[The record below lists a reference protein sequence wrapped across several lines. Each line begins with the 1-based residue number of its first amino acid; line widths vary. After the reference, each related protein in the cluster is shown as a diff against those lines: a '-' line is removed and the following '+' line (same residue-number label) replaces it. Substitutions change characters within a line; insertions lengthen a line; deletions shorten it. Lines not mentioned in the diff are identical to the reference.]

1 MQRFASLL
9 AVLLFALALTS
20 APALAGEVMTGQDHA
35 GHKFVRGLSNAALG
49 WTSYYP
55 EVKRHGALGIL
66 TGTSNTITRTSVGA
80 VELGLFYLP
89 FPTGPD
95 AKLSYEPLMSPDH
108 PWQ

>member
-1 MQRFASLL
+1 MQRFVSFSATIALIL
-9 AVLLFALALTS
+9 AVAAGPT
-20 APALAGEVMTGQDHA
+20 LAGEVVTGQDHA